1 MGTCREYW
9 IDMLTKIVNPVLM
22 NFEKEQLH
30 TALYL
35 EAEDPEREQY
45 KGLEILGRSL
55 AGLAPWI
62 ETPASSSKE
71 ESLRLRYAQLSRNAI
86 AVAVNPKSPDY
97 CFRGTTDKEWNKQ
110 WLVDAAYLAFAV
122 IRAPRELGEK
132 LPDSVKQNLINAF
145 LKTRNYRPVFNN
157 WLLFSAMI
165 EAALFV
171 LGEDYDLVRIDYAIR
186 QMEQWYV
193 GDGFYG
199 DGPRF
204 RMDYYN
210 SFAIQPMLTCLVRM
224 FHDKYKEPDAILPE
238 GEPVGQKMY
247 RLAMTR
253 FLRYVR
259 IQEESIA
266 PDGSFAPIGRSM
278 VYRCGAFQAL
288 AQAALWKTLPEEV
301 TPAMARCALTKV
313 IQKTLGAPGT
323 FSEEGWLQLGL
334 CGYQPDIAY
343 AYNTTASLYMATLAF
358 LPLGLSET
366 DAFWSAPDEI
376 GTWEK
381 CFSGV
386 NTQKD
391 VPIVRD
397 ERLF

>member
-1 MGTCREYW
+1 M
-9 IDMLTKIVNPVLM
+9 V
-22 NFEKEQLH
+22 
-30 TALYL
+30 
-35 EAEDPEREQY
+35 
-45 KGLEILGRSL
+45 
-55 AGLAPWI
+55 
-62 ETPASSSKE
+62 
-71 ESLRLRYAQLSRNAI
+71 
-86 AVAVNPKSPDY
+86 
-97 CFRGTTDKEWNKQ
+97 
-110 WLVDAAYLAFAV
+110 
-122 IRAPRELGEK
+122 
-132 LPDSVKQNLINAF
+132 
-145 LKTRNYRPVFNN
+145 
-157 WLLFSAMI
+157 

-171 LGEDYDLVRIDYAIR
+171 LGQDYDLVRIDYAIR

-313 IQKTLGAPGT
+313 IQKTLGAPRT

-334 CGYQPDIAY
+334 CGYQPDITY

-358 LPLGLSET
+358 LPLGLPET
-366 DAFWSAPDEI
+366 DAFWSAPDEM